1 MSESLGPTNSIGSG
15 AVVSHENFPLGD
27 PRKETVLKRV
37 MNILN
42 RKKKRDQ

>member
-1 MSESLGPTNSIGSG
+1 MSETSGPTNSIGSG
-15 AVVSHENFPLGD
+15 AVASHESFPLGD

-37 MNILN
+37 MNFLN